1 MAIISCAIQCIL
13 GAYLFYTYQYVS
25 LNPIP
30 LTSPFLSPLVTTGLS
45 SISGSLFLFCIYI
58 HLYYFYIPQIS
69 DYHHLHF
76 SLPDFNSLSVIFC
89 RSIHFAADVKISFFF
104 LWPSNGL
111 CVCVCVCVCVCLC
124 VYIYI
129 FFSNNHSYRYEMIS
143 CGFDLHFPNDSDIDV
158 DSDSLPIFFIIYIYI
173 YVYIYLLLS
182 CICSFFFF
190 FWSFFLGPHPWHMA
204 RGLIGAVAASL
215 RQRHSN
221 VGSEPHL

>member
-30 LTSPFLSPLVTTGLS
+30 LTSPFLSPLVTTGLF

-104 LWPSNGL
+104 LWPSNG
-111 CVCVCVCVCVCLC
+111 VCVCVCVCLC

-173 YVYIYLLLS
+173 CIYIFAFKLYM
-182 CICSFFFF
+182 FFFF
-190 FWSFFLGPHPWHMA
+190 FFLVFFSRATPMA
-204 RGLIGAVAASL
+204 YGQG
-215 RQRHSN
+215 SN
-221 VGSEPHL
+221 RSCCCQPTPETQQCGI